1 MTSTVLVKM
10 NTCSKTHRIT
20 VSLRDDG
27 DLDLSIVSDCKN
39 VQAYAE
45 KIQKISMDDITEF
58 CNSRLNSPENKE
70 IKLITQQ
77 IITNW
82 DTTAKGYAAKI
93 VSLFESGYPAWTIKT
108 NEVYGA

>member
-58 CNSRLNSPENKE
+58 CNSRLNSPENRSLLSVPCLVPTG
-70 IKLITQQ
+70 IF
-77 IITNW
+77 
-82 DTTAKGYAAKI
+82 DAAWMEVGLLSK
-93 VSLFESGYPAWTIKT
+93 SLCEAVGS
-108 NEVYGA
+108 NEVILKTEK